1 MNKFEQEIL
10 MPYPNTTIMAG
21 TDEAGRGCL
30 AGPLVVSAVILP
42 LNYVN
47 DEIKDSKK
55 LTVKQRNK
63 LADEIMSIAISYTIE
78 IISVAMVETLN
89 PKQASII
96 GMQQAIDNLMVKP
109 DIILTDAE
117 KLGPFYHHQ
126 AIIKGDSLSQSIA
139 AASILAKVTRD
150 NLMLK
155 FDQDYPQYDFKNN
168 KGYRTKKHLLA
179 LQEFVITSLHR
190 KTYRPVREAM
200 LKNNVNYKIGRIN
213 YLRVLN

>member
-10 MPYPNTTIMAG
+10 MSYPNTTIMAG

-30 AGPLVVSAVILP
+30 AGPLVVSDVILP

-168 KGYRTKKHLLA
+168 KGYGTKKHLLA
-179 LQEFVITSLHR
+179 LQEFGITSLHR

-200 LKNNVNYKIGRIN
+200 LKNNVNYK
-213 YLRVLN
+213 

>member
-1 MNKFEQEIL
+1 MNKFEKEIL
-10 MPYPNTTIMAG
+10 ISYPNTTILAG

-30 AGPLVVSAVILP
+30 AGPLIVSAVILP
-42 LNYVN
+42 LDYVN

-55 LTVKQRNK
+55 LTAKQRIK

-78 IISVAMVETLN
+78 IISVAMVEELN
-89 PKQASII
+89 PKQASIF

-117 KLGPFYHHQ
+117 KLGPSYHHQ

-168 KGYRTKKHLLA
+168 KGYGTKKHLLA
-179 LQEFVITSLHR
+179 LQQFGITSLHR
-190 KTYRPVREAM
+190 KTYRPVRETM
-200 LKNNVNYKIGRIN
+200 LKNNVNYK
-213 YLRVLN
+213 

>member
-78 IISVAMVETLN
+78 IISVAMVEILN

-155 FDQDYPQYDFKNN
+155 FDRDYPQYDFKNN
-168 KGYRTKKHLLA
+168 KGYGTKKHLLA
-179 LQEFVITSLHR
+179 LQEFGITSLHR

-200 LKNNVNYKIGRIN
+200 LKNNVN
-213 YLRVLN
+213 